1 MLLLPPP
8 LQVIFPLKKTKATF
22 RASRKQPP
30 PMLLSSFLSMFYLAV
45 LDESHLKSPMKPQ
58 TKVSFLRA
66 GTLKLQETLKTV

>member
-1 MLLLPPP
+1 MLLLSPP

-22 RASRKQPP
+22 RASPKQPP
-30 PMLLSSFLSMFYLAV
+30 PMLLSFLPMFYLAV

-66 GTLKLQETLKTV
+66 GTLKLEETLKTV